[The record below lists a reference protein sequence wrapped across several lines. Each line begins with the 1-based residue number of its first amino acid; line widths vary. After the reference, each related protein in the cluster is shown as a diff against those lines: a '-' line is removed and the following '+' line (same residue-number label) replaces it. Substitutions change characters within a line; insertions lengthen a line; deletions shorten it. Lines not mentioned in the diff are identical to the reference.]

1 MKGKH
6 EKSSGWRKLLVLSL
20 TVMMAV
26 MFMPASALADGTDGG
41 TQPAASS
48 SQSVDKGSTGT
59 GDTGS
64 EAVEQKT
71 EEKEVNQG
79 AADAVQ
85 PSSEQQDQ
93 LSTADTGSETEKESS
108 ENSDSDVPEYVKTQ
122 LENERRVAFDSADE
136 ASIGGTSYK
145 TIDQALNKAKDGDT
159 ITLLR
164 DINRDFKIDTYSKTD
179 PTKTVHSIDK
189 GGIDIPSDKNITLNL
204 NAHQVM
210 TSPENGHKYSIKVA
224 SGSTVRIVNQPTSA
238 RQAKLGT
245 IDSNDVQETQREVK
259 GEAVL
264 SSGIINEGTVT
275 LDNTQGKIYLNNDNG
290 YSFYNRGSLI
300 LQGDY
305 STGYPPAL
313 SWLRLTLNII
323 EQTKDAKVS
332 FADGFNADSLI
343 ICPSQQV
350 LDKLNQANPEK
361 TFLYT
366 LVRRGND
373 HAWDMLQKSDAIQGL
388 SNKNVQLKKLRDG
401 SILLVNQGKET
412 DPEDQ
417 AKLEDQAKPD
427 DQEKPDDQTKP
438 DIDKNTPTMVYLN
451 GGKDGQDN
459 PEHQGLGRGLLSG
472 KPVKTF
478 DEAKRVYYKALAEG
492 YTVKGIEIDGTV
504 SVSDEESWNSAQD
517 NKADSKTD
525 VEGKTDKDSSG
536 DNGTA
541 VKRGASESAS
551 GSSDSAASDAG
562 KQDQGK
568 AAGPIQI
575 VRGSELTGNL
585 IQVSS
590 KGSLTLKDIVIDG
603 NQEHAKKT
611 TKSLI
616 QVFDGGTLNIKD
628 GAVLK
633 NNNLTD
639 RGYFHACGGA
649 VNVNGG
655 TLGGTLNME
664 GGTIENNTAVI
675 GGGIYVYGT
684 KAVINMSN
692 GLIRG
697 NYAVNGT
704 DPDSLAAGGGVDV
717 YDGAVMNFSGGTIER
732 NSSAEIGGGISV
744 GTTKTSNDP
753 EILHMTGGNIDDN
766 SAGSGGGGIYIQ
778 GGYGRNVGSATITG
792 GTISNNNMTGNMT
805 GKGSGYNEFGGG
817 GIYVNGVSGQQ
828 FQNGRLNLK
837 NALIHDNSAQI
848 AGGGYASCPTSE
860 THIYVTNGA
869 AFYKNA
875 SVETAAK
882 DLDIEASSTLGMHL
896 GSPEYTISE
905 SMLGGNP
912 YHWKYDD
919 NQEVPM
925 DKLSGTLN
933 ALWNE
938 KLHLHTDETVDQ
950 EAKKIAEVKIYG
962 NKSATRGGG
971 IGSNGTV
978 TIGTIGKKDTTKV
991 TAQKKWDDDN
1001 QSAKR
1006 PGSIQVQLFRSTKS
1020 DLSDKQYIGYIT
1032 LTPDK
1037 DGNWTNTA
1045 EFKNLAKTDASGNE
1059 YIYTVGEKK
1068 MDGYDATVTQDEKTK
1083 DFTITNKPSQTP
1095 PTPTPSPT
1103 YHHVTV
1109 QKVWKLDDGRT
1120 RPDSVQVQLMK
1131 NGTAYGQP
1139 VTLNDANNW
1148 TCTWDGLADDSST
1161 WTVQEVIVPNGFKTT
1176 QQVTAET
1183 NGSKVTITN
1192 DDTPVKPNKPNS
1204 PTKPN
1209 KTVNPKTPSSNKTV
1223 NPKTPS
1229 IQHTT
1234 VQNTPSTPASA
1245 PQTSD
1250 QTRLGTDL
1258 ILFGGAAAALAA
1270 VLALKRKDK
1279 E

>member
-26 MFMPASALADGTDGG
+26 MFMPANALAEGTNGNA
-41 TQPAASS
+41 QSAVSS

-59 GDTGS
+59 GDTG
-64 EAVEQKT
+64 AAAAEQNN
-71 EEKEVNQG
+71 EEKEIDQG
-79 AADAVQ
+79 AEKAIQ
-85 PSSEQQDQ
+85 LSSEQQNQ
-93 LSTADTGSETEKESS
+93 LTAAGNSSETVTEETA
-108 ENSDSDVPEYVKTQ
+108 NNNSDVPEYLRTQ
-122 LENERRVAFDSADE
+122 IENERKVAFDSDDE

-145 TIDQALNKAKDGDT
+145 TIGQALNEAKDGDT

-164 DINRDFKIDTYSKTD
+164 DVNRDFEITTYSETD
-179 PTKTVHSIDK
+179 TTKIVRSINR
-189 GGIDIPSDKNITLNL
+189 GGIYIRTGKNITLNL

-210 TSPENGHKYSIKVA
+210 TSEENGHKYSIKVA
-224 SGSTVRIVNQPTSA
+224 SGSTVRIVNQPTSE
-238 RQAKLGT
+238 RQEKLKT
-245 IDSNDVQETQREVK
+245 IDPNAVQETQREVGGK
-259 GEAVL
+259 AVL

-275 LDNTQGKIYLNNDNG
+275 LDNTQGKINLNGSGYAFYNSGSLTLKGNYNTG
-290 YSFYNRGSLI
+290 YSPEKI
-300 LQGDY
+300 WMQ
-305 STGYPPAL
+305 P
-313 SWLRLTLNII
+313 LTLSIV
-323 EQTKDAKVS
+323 EQNKDANVS
-332 FADGFNADSLI
+332 FGNGFNADSLI

-427 DQEKPDDQTKP
+427 DQEKSDDQTKP

-478 DEAKRVYYKALAEG
+478 DEAKRVYYEALAEG

-551 GSSDSAASDAG
+551 GSSDSGASDAG

-568 AAGPIQI
+568 AARPIQI

-590 KGSLTLKDIVIDG
+590 KGSLTLEDIVIDG
-603 NQEHAKKT
+603 NQENAKTT

-616 QVFDGGTLNIKD
+616 QVFDEGTLNIKD

-633 NNNLTD
+633 NNTLTD

-655 TLGGTLNME
+655 TLNMK

-692 GLIRG
+692 GSIRG
-697 NYAVNGT
+697 NHAVNGT
-704 DPDSLAAGGGVDV
+704 DSDSLAAGGGVDV
-717 YDGAVMNFSGGTIER
+717 YDGAVMYFSGGTIES

-744 GTTKTSNDP
+744 GTMSASNNP
-753 EILHMTGGNIDDN
+753 ETLYMTGGNIDGNSGGNIDGN
-766 SAGSGGGGIYIQ
+766 SAGSGGGGIFVQ
-778 GGYGRNVGSATITG
+778 AGTRGAAGKAVVSGGAIF
-792 GTISNNNMTGNMT
+792 NNKMTGEGT
-805 GKGSGYNEFGGG
+805 GNKAFGGG
-817 GIYVNGVSGQQ
+817 GIYVNGYSASDSGFESGQ
-828 FQNGRLNLK
+828 LILT
-837 NALIHDNSAQI
+837 NALVYDNFAAI
-848 AGGGYASCPTSE
+848 AGGGYAACPVSH
-860 THIYVTNGA
+860 THIYVKNGA
-869 AFYKNA
+869 AFYSNRAEIAKEIYILA
-875 SVETAAK
+875 STAYG
-882 DLDIEASSTLGMHL
+882 IHSGNPT
-896 GSPEYTISE
+896 YIISE
-905 SMLGGNP
+905 SMFGGNP

-919 NQEVPM
+919 NTEVPLNR
-925 DKLSGTLN
+925 LSGQLRAIYSESLN
-933 ALWNE
+933 
-938 KLHLHTDETVDQ
+938 LHTDETPGENARTQARVQ
-950 EAKKIAEVKIYG
+950 IYE
-962 NKSATRGGG
+962 NTSATRGGG

-978 TIGTIGKKDTTKV
+978 TIGEEGTTKV

-1258 ILFGGAAAALAA
+1258 ILFGGAAAL
-1270 VLALKRKDK
+1270 LALLLAVKRRKVSK
-1279 E
+1279 

>member
-26 MFMPASALADGTDGG
+26 MFMPANALAEGTDGNS
-41 TQPAASS
+41 QSAVSS

-59 GDTGS
+59 GDTG
-64 EAVEQKT
+64 AAAAEQNN
-71 EEKEVNQG
+71 EEKEIDQG
-79 AADAVQ
+79 AEKAIQ
-85 PSSEQQDQ
+85 LSSEQQNQ
-93 LSTADTGSETEKESS
+93 LTAAGNSSETVTEETA
-108 ENSDSDVPEYVKTQ
+108 NNNSDVPEYLRTQ
-122 LENERRVAFDSADE
+122 IENERKVAFDSDDE

-145 TIDQALNKAKDGDT
+145 TIDQALNEAKDGDT

-164 DINRDFKIDTYSKTD
+164 DVNRDFEITTYSETD
-179 PTKTVHSIDK
+179 TTKIVRSINR
-189 GGIDIPSDKNITLNL
+189 GGIDIPTGKNITLNL

-210 TSPENGHKYSIKVA
+210 GHKYSIKVA

-238 RQAKLGT
+238 RKAKLGT
-245 IDSNDVQETQREVK
+245 IDSNDVQETQKEVK

-264 SSGIINEGTVT
+264 SSSIINEGTVT
-275 LDNTQGKIYLNNDNG
+275 LDNTQGKINLNGSGYAFYNSGSLTLKGNYNTG
-290 YSFYNRGSLI
+290 YSPEKI
-300 LQGDY
+300 WMQ
-305 STGYPPAL
+305 P
-313 SWLRLTLNII
+313 LTLNII